1 MLPGRTSAHAEQL
14 ARTPRLAHTP
24 PFPLFTSLPLAI
36 SARKPARALRLRR
49 QGKGGGNNLAP
60 RCPLAPLTHA
70 HPKTQQ
76 PSPNWPIRQLGIFSP
91 LLLLRRRVKGRRE
104 RGGEGGRRNK
114 GRRVSTASSC
124 RSGSTRSRSQTSRE
138 EGRPRACR
146 NRSRGSR
153 APSSS
158 PRRCRREHHHRRLHG
173 HVYISAPR

>member
-1 MLPGRTSAHAEQL
+1 MLPAEQV
-14 ARTPRLAHTP
+14 HTQSSWHECLGWP
-24 PFPLFTSLPLAI
+24 THPFPSIHSFAPGNLSTQAGP
-36 SARKPARALRLRR
+36 RAAPSPPR
-49 QGKGGGNNLAP
+49 QGRGNNLAP

-76 PSPNWPIRQLGIFSP
+76 PSPNWPLHQLGIFSP

-114 GRRVSTASSC
+114 GRRVTTTSYC
-124 RSGSTRSRSQTSRE
+124 QSGSTRSRSQTSRE

-146 NRSRGSR
+146 NHSRGSR
-153 APSSS
+153 APPSS
-158 PRRCRREHHHRRLHG
+158 PRRCRRELHHRGLHS